1 MLIFPFF
8 FPFCGCQ
15 VSCCVFWEF
24 CCSVMLAGLTVRKEE
39 TCFLL
44 IISPVIKGRKYQK
57 RNSLELNQFWLEV
70 QDLKNTRPVWDDDEN
85 LTTFLQSM
93 AFFPCMLSFVSR
105 SGCFSYCLFFWAH
118 SLCIDS
124 DVFKIIE
131 LALLL
136 GKRLAM
142 GEC

>member
-1 MLIFPFF
+1 MFARFLFF
-8 FPFCGCQ
+8 SLLWVS

-24 CCSVMLAGLTVRKEE
+24 CCSGMLAGLTVRKEG

-44 IISPVIKGRKYQK
+44 IISPDIKWRKYQK
-57 RNSLELNQFWLEV
+57 RNSLELNEFWLEV
-70 QDLKNTRPVWDDDEN
+70 QDLETQGQSERKMETWKPSYKAW
-85 LTTFLQSM
+85 LFFL
-93 AFFPCMLSFVSR
+93 ACCFLSP
-105 SGCFSYCLFFWAH
+105 SGCFSHCLFFWAH
-118 SLCIDS
+118 SLCIDPNA
-124 DVFKIIE
+124 FKIIE